1 MGILTSSW
9 HPISQLHFGMWPR
22 SEASR
27 ISIRPSWILILFGTF
42 LCPIGP
48 LVLPAIS
55 LKSRPLASHMF
66 NRLAKDIGHTSLKH
80 WRSGQFTRLQCLRV
94 FRHVWR
100 GFDMFWWLVSD
111 LGLLLCLNTLT
122 SHTSPSGRAPAPC
135 EEDWTVECGRQVQQV
150 GWRNHQKMPSYWSVA
165 LPGKRKLQ
173 LRSRTLVIVTSRLAM
188 WIPVFSKSVLAR
200 WLRFE
205 NRFYTCN
212 PHWSHPKLLLSY
224 QGASQDLYHSLY
236 CLWYPLVF
244 FEHGCQ
250 IYSAS
255 CSTWDYTNLSNR
267 LPALADLTCLSYT
280 TLRSKRRNQGLRRPF
295 QIKKSCEESV
305 IFQNIVD
312 ASKKFQVNLRCCQRS
327 EYPEA
332 SRQFSDVLSLEL
344 GHPTDWAP
352 SGWPLWVTQPR
363 VRIRSDHLGKWQ
375 FFQGITNL
383 QDPLKL
389 IPRQK
394 CSECV

>member
-1 MGILTSSW
+1 
-9 HPISQLHFGMWPR
+9 
-22 SEASR
+22 
-27 ISIRPSWILILFGTF
+27 
-42 LCPIGP
+42 
-48 LVLPAIS
+48 
-55 LKSRPLASHMF
+55 MF

-94 FRHVWR
+94 FRYVLICLDDWSPIWGFFCVWILLPVTHR
-100 GFDMFWWLVSD
+100 LLVEHQHPVKRIGRLNVEGKCNRSAGEITRKCPAIGVWPFQEKGNFNWDLVRWWL
-111 LGLLLCLNTLT
+111 
-122 SHTSPSGRAPAPC
+122 
-135 EEDWTVECGRQVQQV
+135 W
-150 GWRNHQKMPSYWSVA
+150 
-165 LPGKRKLQ
+165 
-173 LRSRTLVIVTSRLAM
+173 TSRLAM

-255 CSTWDYTNLSNR
+255 CSTWDYINLSNR